1 MLASLT
7 IVTILAA
14 AAASGLIGSFALMR
28 RMTLAAD
35 SMSHVALPGLAI
47 AGLFHVNPLIGGLVA
62 LLLGAVLIWGIE
74 QRTGIA
80 TETVIGVLFSVSL
93 AVGALLSTPEELLDL
108 LFGNFHLLTNVEVI
122 IGLIASLAI
131 IIVML
136 ALKERLTLSILSPE
150 IAQTVGLNNRG
161 LSLLYLIFFAINLIL
176 GLKFLGILLMGSL
189 IIIPAAAA
197 KNWSWNLRS
206 DLLLSV
212 IISVVS
218 VSVGLLI
225 SYTKQYEL
233 GPAIISVAAGLFA
246 LSLILRRKQ
255 NL

>member
-1 MLASLT
+1 MLAALT
-7 IVTILAA
+7 IITILTA
-14 AAASGLIGSFALMR
+14 AAASGLVGSFALMR

-47 AGLFHVNPLIGGLVA
+47 AALLHINPLLGGLAA

-80 TETVIGVLFSVSL
+80 TETVIGVFFSVSL
-93 AVGALLSTPEELLDL
+93 AVGALLSTPEELIDL
-108 LFGNFHLLTNVEVI
+108 LFGDFHLLTTPEVL
-122 IGLIASLAI
+122 IGLVASLAI
-131 IIVML
+131 IVIML

-150 IAQTVGLNNRG
+150 IAKTTGLNNRA
-161 LSLLYLIFFAINLIL
+161 LSLVYLLLFAINLIL

-189 IIIPAAAA
+189 IIIPAATA

-206 DLLLSV
+206 DLLLAV

-218 VSVGLLI
+218 VVIGLLI
-225 SYTKQYEL
+225 SYGKGYQL
-233 GPAIISVAAGLFA
+233 GPTIISVAAGLFA
-246 LSLILRRKQ
+246 VSLIIRKK
-255 NL
+255 